1 VSETQCG
8 PPKTL
13 GQQCLKRLAQ
23 EYLAQVAMQNSE
35 VAQFY
40 MVLPKNIPGPKNRPA
55 EPKAQHS
62 LTQ

>member
-1 VSETQCG
+1 
-8 PPKTL
+8 
-13 GQQCLKRLAQ
+13 
-23 EYLAQVAMQNSE
+23 MQNSE